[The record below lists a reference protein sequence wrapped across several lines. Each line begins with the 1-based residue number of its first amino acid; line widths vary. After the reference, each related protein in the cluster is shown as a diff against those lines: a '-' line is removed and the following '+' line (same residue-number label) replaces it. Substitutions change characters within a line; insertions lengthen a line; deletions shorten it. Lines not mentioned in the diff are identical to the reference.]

1 MIRHIVMWKL
11 KDFGQT
17 EIKALNA
24 ARLKDELYHLK
35 NEIVQIKALKVGIN
49 LNPENEYDVVLECE
63 FDNLTDLAIYQKH
76 PAHLRVVDFLKTIRD
91 LKAAVDY
98 EI

>member
-24 ARLKDELYHLK
+24 AKLKDELYHLK

-63 FDNLTDLAIYQKH
+63 FDNLDDLATYQKH
-76 PAHLRVVDFLKTIRD
+76 PAHLLVVDFLKTIRD

>member
-24 ARLKDELYHLK
+24 AKLKDELYHLK

-76 PAHLRVVDFLKTIRD
+76 SAHLRVVDFLKTIRD

>member
-24 ARLKDELYHLK
+24 AKLKDELYHLK

-63 FDNLTDLAIYQKH
+63 FDNLTDLAIYQTH